1 MQSIKKDLFKCHK
14 LGSTLDSF
22 RLPFLYIISCPDIQS
37 EVFPSAS
44 KERFSKLKSP
54 IRKNVPLPFSIAL
67 SKPVPSRAPSTM
79 EAFITESI
87 SVGKGT
93 HLLYEKLKT
102 TDWKQAQLECCSIPA
117 LCLFYDWGSIQPLW
131 GKDRVKMGWKV
142 GQKVRKVVSDQLLWE
157 ESTVTSVHSNF
168 Q

>member
-1 MQSIKKDLFKCHK
+1 MQLIKKDLFKCHK
-14 LGSTLDSF
+14 LRSTLDSF

-54 IRKNVPLPFSIAL
+54 IRKNVPLPFSLAL

-131 GKDRVKMGWKV
+131 GKDRVKMGWKA

-157 ESTVTSVHSNF
+157 GSTVTSVHSNF